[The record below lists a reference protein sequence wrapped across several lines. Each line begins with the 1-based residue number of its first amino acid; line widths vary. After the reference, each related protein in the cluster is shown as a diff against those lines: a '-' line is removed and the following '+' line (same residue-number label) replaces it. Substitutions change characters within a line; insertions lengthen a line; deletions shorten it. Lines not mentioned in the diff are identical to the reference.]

1 MPDLV
6 LDPLRSRFVFRA
18 ALAFAAVAAGCGSP
32 YVARTGPLT
41 PCDTSAD
48 SFIPNSPLGVC
59 AWQLNRYQVLLFTM
73 GYVREPDVPG
83 GTRTIQRWSRTWS
96 DTSNVLTVEF
106 AHTNEGGALSNAHYV
121 LRINVSGQ
129 TFVKSAGKRGHV
141 RDSASLTRD
150 VDYLAVQLR
159 GLFRQTTRRR

>member
-1 MPDLV
+1 MRGLV
-6 LDPLRSRFVFRA
+6 LDPLRSRLAFRA
-18 ALAFAAVAAGCGSP
+18 ALALAAMAAGCASP

-41 PCDTSAD
+41 PCDTSAGP
-48 SFIPNSPLGVC
+48 FIPGAPRGVC
-59 AWQLNRYQVLLFTM
+59 AWQLNRYEMMLFTM

-83 GTRTIQRWSRTWS
+83 ARQTVQRWSRTWS

-106 AHTNEGGALSNAHYV
+106 AFTDEGSPGDALSNALYV

-129 TFVKSAGKRGHV
+129 TFVESGDKRRHV

-150 VDYLAVQLR
+150 VDYLVVQLR
-159 GLFRQTTRRR
+159 GLFR